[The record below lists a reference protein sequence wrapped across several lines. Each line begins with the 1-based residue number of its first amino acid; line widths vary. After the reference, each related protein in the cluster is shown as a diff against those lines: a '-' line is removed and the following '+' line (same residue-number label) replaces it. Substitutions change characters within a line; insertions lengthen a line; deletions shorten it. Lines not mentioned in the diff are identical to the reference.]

1 MTKQKGAQ
9 KRDTSARALMPAKT
23 RSRITLGFQLDI
35 AKDNVEFFLAVKE
48 WLAGQRSWKRYMMDG
63 LRLFYDLS
71 SGSTV
76 VLLELFPN
84 IREMLGQG
92 CDDNSETLREILEN
106 QRLLLERGIAP
117 PANGNGLLMQPLSGG
132 QQPITTGKTLGGFK
146 PLPPPTDDEDLPAI
160 ITRKDTNTD
169 CNANF
174 MKGLSQLH

>member
-1 MTKQKGAQ
+1 MAKQRGAQ
-9 KRDTSARALMPAKT
+9 KQDTSVKALMPTKT

-48 WLAGQRSWKRYMMDG
+48 WLSGKRSWKRYMMDG

-71 SGSTV
+71 NGSTI

-92 CDDNSETLREILEN
+92 CDDNSEMLREILEN

-117 PANGNGLLMQPLSGG
+117 PANDSGLLMQPPPAPKQLA
-132 QQPITTGKTLGGFK
+132 GFK
-146 PLPPPTDDEDLPAI
+146 PLAAPTFAVEDDDDLPAI
-160 ITRKDTNTD
+160 SLRVSENAGSEA
-169 CNANF
+169 CANF
-174 MKGLSQLH
+174 MRGLSQLH